1 MIFLK
6 EYSIRDLSEMFD
18 LPASTL
24 RYYEE
29 LGILSDVGRTAGGQ
43 RVYQQEH
50 INRLKTICCFK
61 NTGMSMAQLQQF
73 FAYEAD
79 EPAHINDILALLQGQ
94 KQHVLDQLEQLQKD
108 YKHVLRKLHYYGDIK
123 KSLESGQPL
132 PPWED
137 YRDKIF
143 EE

>member
-1 MIFLK
+1 MAQ
-6 EYSIRDLSEMFD
+6 YTIRMVSEMFD

-29 LGILSDVGRTAGGQ
+29 LGLLTNVDRTASGQ
-43 RVYQQEH
+43 RIYEQKH

-73 FAYEAD
+73 FSYESD
-79 EPAHINDILALLQGQ
+79 EPAHIDDILSLLDGQ
-94 KQHVLDQLEQLQKD
+94 KQHVLEQMEQLQKD
-108 YKHVLRKLHYYGDIK
+108 YEHVLRKLHYYGDIK
-123 KSLESGQPL
+123 TSLENGLPL
-132 PPWED
+132 PQWAD
-137 YRDKIF
+137 YREKIF

>member
-1 MIFLK
+1 MG
-6 EYSIRDLSEMFD
+6 EYSIREVSERFD

-29 LGILSDVGRTAGGQ
+29 LGLLTDIRRTPSGQ
-43 RVYQQEH
+43 RIYEQKH

-61 NTGMSMAQLQQF
+61 NTGMSMAQLQTF
-73 FAYEAD
+73 FSYESD
-79 EPAHINDILALLQGQ
+79 EPKHIDDILTLLNDQ
-94 KQHVLDQLEQLQKD
+94 KQYVLNQIEQLQKD

-123 KSLESGQPL
+123 HSLENKEAL
-132 PPWED
+132 PQWAD
-137 YRDKIF
+137 YREKIF